1 MKILG
6 KINGFNQ
13 SKIRFVVANGEMG
26 GGFGK
31 HGVDEIQT
39 RQLTEE
45 NSPGLIVNPVDNVLT
60 KIRPQ
65 SNPLVVIASR
75 ARRKTSNSQVYGY
88 YSIDTLPDK
97 ATLKVKIE
105 GTGDK
110 EIVEIET
117 SNNNIFSP
125 KESIMFQGVK
135 GYDERGNVTPNTPLM
150 AYIEEKTS
158 TGKLFARIINGK
170 KHSTKDDVFVYPE
183 ILAGVTILRAGR
195 AHNEKDIQTP
205 PYAQFPSKETQYIQK
220 FRCQVEQTTAEKI
233 INKEVDFTLSDQEEE
248 AVFDMARGMSKSLM
262 MGAKRI
268 GRDNSGLEVYFCGGI
283 WPQAGGDFVYGTTT
297 SDKIT
302 KEDFVALCT
311 AAFVGSNGSK
321 RKTMLCGGSFVGNL
335 SLLDLGNDV
344 QVSTSTRLDLTFT
357 SLKTNFGIIDVIY
370 DENMDACGLSRHAL
384 IIDEDLVNRIDYL
397 GVEDT
402 RVINLK
408 DPGIRDSDARVI
420 NRACALYL
428 SNPNCHIRV
437 SPRKP

>member
-6 KINGFNQ
+6 KFNGFNQ
-13 SKIRFVVANGEMG
+13 SKIRYVVANGEMG

-45 NSPGLIVNPVDNVLT
+45 NSPGLIVHPVDNLLT

-75 ARRKTSNSQVYGY
+75 AKRKSSNSQTYKY

-110 EIVEIET
+110 EIVEVDT
-117 SNNNIFSP
+117 SDNNIFSP
-125 KESIMFQGVK
+125 KETIIFTGVK
-135 GYDERGNVTPNTPLM
+135 GYDKMGNVTPNIPLM
-150 AYIEEKTS
+150 AYIEQKTS
-158 TGKLFARIINGK
+158 TGKVYARVVNGK
-170 KHSTKDDVFVYPE
+170 KHSTKDGVFVYPE
-183 ILAGVTILRAGR
+183 ILAGVKILRAGR

-205 PYAQFPSKETQYIQK
+205 PYAQFPSSRVQYIQK
-220 FRCQVEQTTAEKI
+220 FRCQVEETTAQQI
-233 INKEVDFTLSDQEEE
+233 ANKEVQFTLTDKEEE
-248 AVFDMARGMSKSLM
+248 AVFDMSRGMSKSFWF
-262 MGAKRI
+262 GPGQI
-268 GRDNSGLEVYFCGGI
+268 IHDNEGQEVYLCEGI
-283 WPQAGGDFVYGTTT
+283 WPQAGKDFVFGTTV

-302 KEDFVALCT
+302 KEDFVALCK

-321 RKTMLCGGSFVGNL
+321 RKTMLCGGSFVENL

-344 QVSTSTRLDLTFT
+344 QVSTSTRFDLTFT
-357 SLKTNFGIIDVIY
+357 SLKTNFGIIDVVH
-370 DENMDACGLSRHAL
+370 DESMDDCELSRHAFIL
-384 IIDEDLVNRIDYL
+384 DEDLVNRVDYL

-402 RVINLK
+402 RVLNLK
-408 DPGIRDSDARVI
+408 DPGIRDTDARVI

-437 SPRKP
+437 SPRKL

>member
-6 KINGFNQ
+6 KFNGFNQ
-13 SKIRFVVANGEMG
+13 SKIRYVVANGEMG

-45 NSPGLIVNPVDNVLT
+45 NSPGLIIHPVDNLLT

-65 SNPLVVIASR
+65 SNPLVTIASR
-75 ARRKTSNSQVYGY
+75 ARRKSSNSQTYKY

-110 EIVEIET
+110 EIVEIDT
-117 SNNNIFSP
+117 SDNNIFSP
-125 KESIMFQGVK
+125 KETIIFAGVK
-135 GYDERGNVTPNTPLM
+135 GYDNLGNITPNTPLM
-150 AYIEEKTS
+150 AYIEQKTS
-158 TGKLFARIINGK
+158 TGKVYARVVNGK
-170 KHSTKDDVFVYPE
+170 KHSTKDGVFVYPE
-183 ILAGVTILRAGR
+183 IPAGVTILRAGR

-205 PYAQFPSKETQYIQK
+205 PYAQFPSSRVQYIQK
-220 FRCQVEQTTAEKI
+220 FRCQVEETTAQKI
-233 INKEVDFTLSDQEEE
+233 ENKEVQFSLTDKEEE
-248 AVFDMARGMSKSLM
+248 AIFDMSRGMSKSFWF
-262 MGAKRI
+262 GPGRI
-268 GRDNSGLEVYFCGGI
+268 IHDNEGQEVYLCEGI
-283 WPQAGGDFVYGTTT
+283 WPQAGKDFIFGTPT
-297 SDKIT
+297 SDRIS
-302 KEDFVALCT
+302 KEDFVALCKI
-311 AAFVGSNGSK
+311 AFVGSNGSK
-321 RKTMLCGGSFVGNL
+321 RKTGLLGGDFVENL

-344 QVSTSTRLDLTFT
+344 QVSTTTRLDLTFT
-357 SLKTNFGIIDVIY
+357 SLKTNFGIIDIIH
-370 DENMDACGLSRHAL
+370 DESMDDCGLSRCAFIL
-384 IIDEDLVNRIDYL
+384 DEDLVNRIDYL

-402 RVINLK
+402 RVLNLK
-408 DPGIRDSDARVI
+408 DPGIRDTDARVI